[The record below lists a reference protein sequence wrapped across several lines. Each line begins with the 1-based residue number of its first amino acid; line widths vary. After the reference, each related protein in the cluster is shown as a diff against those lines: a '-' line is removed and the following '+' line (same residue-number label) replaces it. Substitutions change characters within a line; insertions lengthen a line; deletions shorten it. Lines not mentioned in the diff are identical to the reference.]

1 MIKDVIDE
9 LVDYIEN
16 CAYIEVLQALTNEE
30 NIPQKYDNTWSDA
43 EEIDLWTIADDN
55 SRDAIEEMAEKLGE
69 TPEQIKEYMS
79 KITLEDIHKAFQ
91 DFRDAMVA
99 TKEDN

>member
-1 MIKDVIDE
+1 MRE
-9 LVDYIEN
+9 L
-16 CAYIEVLQALTNEE
+16 AL
-30 NIPQKYDNTWSDA
+30 P
-43 EEIDLWTIADDN
+43 EEIELWPIADDN
-55 SRDAIEEMAEKLGE
+55 SRDAIEEMAEQLGE

-99 TKEDN
+99 TRGCN

>member
-1 MIKDVIDE
+1 MSE
-9 LVDYIEN
+9 L
-16 CAYIEVLQALTNEE
+16 AL
-30 NIPQKYDNTWSDA
+30 A
-43 EEIDLWTIADDN
+43 EEIELWPIANDN

-69 TPEQIKEYMS
+69 TPEKIKEYMS

-99 TKEDN
+99 TRGG

>member
-1 MIKDVIDE
+1 MMKDVIDE
-9 LVDYIEN
+9 
-16 CAYIEVLQALTNEE
+16 
-30 NIPQKYDNTWSDA
+30 SA
-43 EEIDLWTIADDN
+43 EEIELWPIADDN

-69 TPEQIKEYMS
+69 TPEKIKEYMS

-99 TKEDN
+99 TRENN

>member
-1 MIKDVIDE
+1 MMKDIIDE
-9 LVDYIEN
+9 
-16 CAYIEVLQALTNEE
+16 
-30 NIPQKYDNTWSDA
+30 SA
-43 EEIDLWTIADDN
+43 EEIELWPISDDN

-69 TPEQIKEYMS
+69 TPEKIKEYMS

-99 TKEDN
+99 TKENMLNERA

>member
-9 LVDYIEN
+9 L
-16 CAYIEVLQALTNEE
+16 
-30 NIPQKYDNTWSDA
+30 S
-43 EEIDLWTIADDN
+43 EEIELWPIADDN
-55 SRDAIEEMAEKLGE
+55 SKDAIEEMAEKLGE

-79 KITLEDIHKAFQ
+79 KITLEDIHKVFQ

-99 TKEDN
+99 TRGEYTK

>member
-1 MIKDVIDE
+1 MSELE
-9 LVDYIEN
+9 LV
-16 CAYIEVLQALTNEE
+16 
-30 NIPQKYDNTWSDA
+30 
-43 EEIDLWTIADDN
+43 EEIELWPIADDN
-55 SRDAIEEMAEKLGE
+55 SKDAIEEMAEKLGE

-99 TKEDN
+99 TRENILNE

>member
-1 MIKDVIDE
+1 MSE
-9 LVDYIEN
+9 L
-16 CAYIEVLQALTNEE
+16 AL
-30 NIPQKYDNTWSDA
+30 A

-69 TPEQIKEYMS
+69 TPEKIKEYMS

-99 TKEDN
+99 TKENN